1 MKPKILLRIAAV
13 LIFIHSVLHTYGFNT
28 WKEAPDPVYKTVVD
42 GMTGHTF
49 PFMGAVRSLGNFYE
63 GFGYASSIAL
73 FLIAIVLWLVS
84 GEISRSE
91 NLAKKIIYAVGIAL
105 VAWGIDELIYF
116 FPFAA
121 AITLTAAVLT
131 LLSGFMIKKSSQ
143 FN

>member
-1 MKPKILLRIAAV
+1 MKPKILLRIAAI
-13 LIFIHSVLHTYGFNT
+13 LIFIHSVLHTFGFST
-28 WKEAPDPVYKTVVD
+28 WKQAPDAVYKTIVD
-42 GMTGHTF
+42 GMTTHTF

-84 GEISRSE
+84 GETSRSAD
-91 NLAKKIIYAVGIAL
+91 LAKKIIYAVGIAL

-121 AITLTAAVLT
+121 SITLTAAALT
-131 LLSGFMIKKSSQ
+131 LLSGFVMKKNSE

>member
-1 MKPKILLRIAAV
+1 MKPKILLRIAAI

-28 WKEAPDPVYKTVVD
+28 WKEAPDPVYKTIVD

-49 PFMGAVRSLGNFYE
+49 PFMGATRSLGNFYE
-63 GFGYASSIAL
+63 GFGYAGSIAL
-73 FLIAIVLWLVS
+73 FLIAVVLWLVS
-84 GEISRSE
+84 GETDRSA

-105 VAWGIDELIYF
+105 VAWGIDEIIYF

-121 AITLTAAVLT
+121 SITLAASVLT
-131 LLSGFMIKKSSQ
+131 LLSGFVIKKNTL

>member
-13 LIFIHSVLHTYGFNT
+13 LIFIHSALHTYGFNT

-84 GEISRSE
+84 GEISRTA
-91 NLAKKIIYAVGIAL
+91 NLAKKIIYTVGIAL

-131 LLSGFMIKKSSQ
+131 LLSGFAMKKNSQ

>member
-1 MKPKILLRIAAV
+1 MKPKILLRIAAI

-63 GFGYASSIAL
+63 GFGYACSIAL
-73 FLIAIVLWLVS
+73 FMIAIVLWLVS
-84 GEISRSE
+84 GELSRSA
-91 NLAKKIIYAVGIAL
+91 NLSKKIIYAVGIAL

-131 LLSGFMIKKSSQ
+131 LLSGFVMKKNSQ
-143 FN
+143 FS

>member
-1 MKPKILLRIAAV
+1 MKPKILLRIAAI
-13 LIFIHSVLHTYGFNT
+13 LIFIHSVLHTFGFST
-28 WKEAPDPVYKTVVD
+28 WKQAPDPVYKTIVD
-42 GMTGHTF
+42 GMTTHTF

-73 FLIAIVLWLVS
+73 FLITIVLWLVS
-84 GEISRSE
+84 GETGRSA

-121 AITLTAAVLT
+121 SITLTAAALT
-131 LLSGFMIKKSSQ
+131 LLSGFVMKKNSE

>member
-1 MKPKILLRIAAV
+1 MKPKILLRIAAI

-28 WKEAPDPVYKTVVD
+28 WKEAPDATYKTIVD
-42 GMTGHTF
+42 GMTGHKF
-49 PFMGAVRSLGNFYE
+49 PFMGAVRSLGDFYE

-84 GEISRSE
+84 GETDRSA
-91 NLAKKIIYAVGIAL
+91 NLSKKIIYAVGIAL

-121 AITLTAAVLT
+121 SITLAAAVLT
-131 LLSGFMIKKSSQ
+131 LLSGFVMKKSS
-143 FN
+143 

>member
-1 MKPKILLRIAAV
+1 MKPKILLRIAAI
-13 LIFIHSVLHTYGFNT
+13 LILIHCVLHTFGFST
-28 WKEAPDPVYKTVVD
+28 WKEAPDPVYKSVVD
-42 GMTGHTF
+42 GMTGHEF
-49 PFMGAVRSLGNFYE
+49 PFMGAVRTLGNFYE

-84 GEISRSE
+84 GEISRSA

-131 LLSGFMIKKSSQ
+131 LLSGFVMKKNSQ

>member
-1 MKPKILLRIAAV
+1 MKPKILLRIAAI
-13 LIFIHSVLHTYGFNT
+13 LILIHCVLHTYGFNT
-28 WKEAPDPVYKTVVD
+28 WKEAPDPIYKSVVD
-42 GMTGHTF
+42 GMTGHQF
-49 PFMGAVRSLGNFYE
+49 PFMGATRTLGNFYE

-84 GEISRSE
+84 GETSRGA

-105 VAWGIDELIYF
+105 VAWGIDEIVYF

-131 LLSGFMIKKSSQ
+131 LLSAFVMKKNDQ

>member
-1 MKPKILLRIAAV
+1 MKPKILLRIAAM
-13 LIFIHSVLHTYGFNT
+13 LIFIHSVLHTFGFGT
-28 WKEAPDPVYKTVVD
+28 WKQAPDPVYKAIVD
-42 GMTGHTF
+42 GMTGHKF
-49 PFMGAVRSLGNFYE
+49 PFMGAIRSLGDFYE

-73 FLIAIVLWLVS
+73 FLISIVLWFVS
-84 GEISRSE
+84 DETSRSA
-91 NLAKKIIYAVGIAL
+91 NLAKKIIYAVGTAL

-131 LLSGFMIKKSSQ
+131 LSSGFVMKKSSQ

>member
-1 MKPKILLRIAAV
+1 MKPKILLRIAAM
-13 LIFIHSVLHTYGFNT
+13 LIFIHSVLHTFGFGT
-28 WKEAPDPVYKTVVD
+28 WKQAPDPVYKAIVD
-42 GMTGHTF
+42 GMIGHKF
-49 PFMGAVRSLGNFYE
+49 PFMGAIRSLGDFYE

-73 FLIAIVLWLVS
+73 FLISIVLWFVS
-84 GEISRSE
+84 DETSRSA
-91 NLAKKIIYAVGIAL
+91 NLAKKIIYAVGTAL

-131 LLSGFMIKKSSQ
+131 LSSGFVMKKSSQ

>member
-1 MKPKILLRIAAV
+1 MKPKILLRIAAI
-13 LIFIHSVLHTYGFNT
+13 LIFIHSVLHTFGFNT
-28 WKEAPDPVYKTVVD
+28 WREGPDPVYKAIVD
-42 GMTGHTF
+42 GMTGHKF
-49 PFMGAVRSLGNFYE
+49 PFMGAIRSLGDFYE

-73 FLIAIVLWLVS
+73 FLIAIILWFVS
-84 GEISRSE
+84 DETNRSA

-121 AITLTAAVLT
+121 AITLTAAILT
-131 LLSGFMIKKSSQ
+131 LLSGFVMRKNSQ

>member
-1 MKPKILLRIAAV
+1 MKPKILLRIAAI
-13 LIFIHSVLHTYGFNT
+13 LIFVHSVLHTYGFNT
-28 WKEAPDPVYKTVVD
+28 WKEAPDPVYKTIID
-42 GMTGHTF
+42 GMTGHKF

-73 FLIAIVLWLVS
+73 LLIAIVLWLVS
-84 GEISRSE
+84 GETGRSA
-91 NLAKKIIYAVGIAL
+91 NLATRIIYAVGIAL

-121 AITLTAAVLT
+121 AITLTAAILT
-131 LLSGFMIKKSSQ
+131 LASGFVMKKNRQ

>member
-1 MKPKILLRIAAV
+1 MKPKILLRIAAI
-13 LIFIHSVLHTYGFNT
+13 LIFIHSVLHTFGFST
-28 WKEAPDPVYKTVVD
+28 WKQAPDPVYKTIVG
-42 GMTGHTF
+42 GMTTHTF

-84 GEISRSE
+84 GETSRSA

-121 AITLTAAVLT
+121 SITLTAAVLT
-131 LLSGFMIKKSSQ
+131 LLSGFVMKKDSQ

>member
-1 MKPKILLRIAAV
+1 MKPKILLRIAAI
-13 LIFIHSVLHTYGFNT
+13 LIFIHAILHTYGFNT
-28 WKEAPDPVYKTVVD
+28 WKEAPDPVYKGIVD

-63 GFGYASSIAL
+63 GFGWAGSIAL
-73 FLIAIVLWLVS
+73 FLIAVILWLVS
-84 GEISRSE
+84 GETDRSA
-91 NLAKKIIYAVGIAL
+91 NLSKKITYTLGIAL

-121 AITLTAAVLT
+121 SITLTAAILT
-131 LLSGFMIKKSSQ
+131 LLSGFVMKKNRQ

>member
-1 MKPKILLRIAAV
+1 MKPKILLRIAAI
-13 LIFIHSVLHTYGFNT
+13 LIFIHSVLHTFGFST
-28 WKEAPDPVYKTVVD
+28 WKEAPDAVYKATVD
-42 GMTGHTF
+42 GMTEHKF
-49 PFMGAVRSLGNFYE
+49 LFMGAIRSLGEFYD

-73 FLIAIVLWLVS
+73 FLIAIVLWFVS
-84 GEISRSE
+84 GETSRSA

-121 AITLTAAVLT
+121 AITLTAAILT
-131 LLSGFMIKKSSQ
+131 LASGFAMNRNSQ

>member
-1 MKPKILLRIAAV
+1 MKPKILLRIAAI
-13 LIFIHSVLHTYGFNT
+13 LIFIHSVLHTFGFST
-28 WKEAPDPVYKTVVD
+28 WKEAPDPVYKTIVD
-42 GMTGHTF
+42 GMATHTF

-73 FLIAIVLWLVS
+73 FLIAVVLWLVS
-84 GEISRSE
+84 GETGRSA

-121 AITLTAAVLT
+121 SITLIAAALT
-131 LLSGFMIKKSSQ
+131 LLSGFVMKKNSE

>member
-1 MKPKILLRIAAV
+1 MKPKILLRIAAI
-13 LIFIHSVLHTYGFNT
+13 LIFIHSVLHTFGFGT
-28 WKEAPDPVYKTVVD
+28 WKQAPDPVYKTIVD
-42 GMTGHTF
+42 GMTTHTF

-73 FLIAIVLWLVS
+73 FLIAVVLWLVS
-84 GEISRSE
+84 GETGRSA

-121 AITLTAAVLT
+121 SITLIAAALT
-131 LLSGFMIKKSSQ
+131 LLSGFVMNKNSE

>member
-1 MKPKILLRIAAV
+1 MKPKILLRIAAI
-13 LIFIHSVLHTYGFNT
+13 LIFIHSILHTYGFNT
-28 WKEAPDPVYKTVVD
+28 WKKAPDPVYKIIVD
-42 GMTGHTF
+42 GMTTHTF

-73 FLIAIVLWLVS
+73 FLIAVVLWHVS
-84 GEISRSE
+84 GETDRTT

-131 LLSGFMIKKSSQ
+131 LLSAFIMKKNGQ

>member
-1 MKPKILLRIAAV
+1 MKPKILLRIAAI
-13 LIFIHSVLHTYGFNT
+13 LIFIHSVLHTFGFGT
-28 WKEAPDPVYKTVVD
+28 WKQAPDPVYKAIVD
-42 GMTGHTF
+42 GMTGHKF
-49 PFMGAVRSLGNFYE
+49 PFMGTVHSLGDFYD

-84 GEISRSE
+84 GETSRSA
-91 NLAKKIIYAVGIAL
+91 NLAKKIVYAVGVAL

-121 AITLTAAVLT
+121 SITLTAAILT
-131 LLSGFMIKKSSQ
+131 LLSGFVINKNHQ

>member
-28 WKEAPDPVYKTVVD
+28 WKEAPDPVYKTIVD
-42 GMTGHTF
+42 GMTGHKF
-49 PFMGAVRSLGNFYE
+49 PFMGAERSLSNFYE
-63 GFGYASSIAL
+63 GFGYACSIAL

-84 GEISRSE
+84 GETSRSA

-116 FPFAA
+116 FPFAS

-131 LLSGFMIKKSSQ
+131 LLSGLLMKRNGK